1 MTTEHDQVDHIPQ
14 GLPLQLCPEP
24 ALLPQLAQQL
34 FQILLQARDAVRVL
48 LLLPGQILF
57 ASF

>member
-1 MTTEHDQVDHIPQ
+1 MTEHDQVDHIPQ
-14 GLPLQLCPEP
+14 RLPLQLCPEP

-48 LLLPGQILF
+48 LLLPWQILF

>member
-1 MTTEHDQVDHIPQ
+1 MTEHDQVDHIPQ
-14 GLPLQLCPEP
+14 GLPLQLRPEQL
-24 ALLPQLAQQL
+24 LLPELAQQL

>member
-1 MTTEHDQVDHIPQ
+1 MTEHDQVDHIPQ
-14 GLPLQLCPEP
+14 GLPLQLRPEP

-34 FQILLQARDAVRVL
+34 FQILRDAVRVL
-48 LLLPGQILF
+48 LLLPWQILF

>member
-1 MTTEHDQVDHIPQ
+1 MTEHDQVDHIPQ
-14 GLPLQLCPEP
+14 GLPLQLRPEQL
-24 ALLPQLAQQL
+24 LLPELDQQL